1 MDTVKDEAASI
12 FEIIVQTRI
21 WNARHGGVFVEKK
34 EGVESNEYLRQV
46 GIEPDVKCEGGRIF
60 TMRNPALMTKEL
72 SGLAREKS
80 GVTFHITSL
89 NPINPRNKPDDFEKR
104 ALEQFELG
112 RREMIKVDRS
122 GPEPVF
128 RYMAPLF
135 VEESCLPCH
144 KSQGYETGDI
154 RGGISVNVPVSGLLR
169 KMIMN
174 RLVIAGLSILT
185 IALLL
190 GILYSMVWKLVVKL
204 NDSQNRL
211 KQMSITD
218 ELTGLRNRRHIMQRL
233 DEEFQRARRMDKSL
247 GIIMLDID
255 HFKRINDEFGHRF
268 GDVVL
273 KTIAQRAPAMLR
285 EYDLLGR
292 IGGEEFLI
300 VSPDTDVDETAII
313 AERIRRIIGEQ
324 GVLHDG
330 REVKITV
337 SAGITMLKEE
347 DRGSDALLSRVDK
360 ALYKAKQEGRDRVAV
375 L

>member
-89 NPINPRNKPDDFEKR
+89 NPINPRNKPDDFEKK

-122 GPEPVF
+122 GPEPLF

-169 KMIMN
+169 KMVMN

-185 IALLL
+185 IAFLL

-273 KTIAQRAPAMLR
+273 KTIAKRVPAMLR

-313 AERIRRIIGEQ
+313 AQRIRRIIGEQ
-324 GVLHDG
+324 GVPHEG

-347 DRGSDALLSRVDK
+347 DRGVDALLSRVDK
-360 ALYKAKQEGRDRVAV
+360 ALYKAKQEGRDRVAI